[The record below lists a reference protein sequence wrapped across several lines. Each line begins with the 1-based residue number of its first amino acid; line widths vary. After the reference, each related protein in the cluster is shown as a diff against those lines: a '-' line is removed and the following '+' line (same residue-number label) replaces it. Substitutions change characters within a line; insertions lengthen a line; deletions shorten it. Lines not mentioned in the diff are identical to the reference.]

1 MAVSIYCRM
10 KKIIYCYTVHLPIQK
25 KNLKYDIKQRLAKL
39 FGRPYAITE
48 RQCSFLDYPV
58 EGYAMEGMTW
68 HPGKDVREAGCREQK
83 TLVKLKKRIRKRE
96 MQESTDGDA
105 FLFCAWEEGGYPTE
119 LLEKYYAWQR
129 KELEAVYGAE
139 QLIVLDGEE
148 IVQEVTFVSQIC
160 GEYNYVTVVTERAEV
175 WEALSENCYEEFGLS
190 IRCVSDDVRLRFREK
205 RTLILD
211 WGERGRKCLRN
222 LPEDSVYMDFY
233 RAEGK
238 RHVISVKCRKIPY
251 LSPHNALDTL
261 LKDTV

>member
-10 KKIIYCYTVHLPIQK
+10 KKIIYCYTVHLAKQK
-25 KNLKYDIKQRLAKL
+25 KSRKHDPKQRLAKL
-39 FGRPYAITE
+39 LGLPYPITE
-48 RQCSFLDYPV
+48 RQCSFLEYPV
-58 EGYAMEGMTW
+58 EGYAIEGMMA
-68 HPGKDVREAGCREQK
+68 HPGKDAQEAGCRERK
-83 TLVKLKKRIRKRE
+83 TLIKLKKLIQKRE
-96 MQESTDGDA
+96 MQKSAGGDA

-129 KELEAVYGAE
+129 KEAEAVHRAE
-139 QLIVLDGEE
+139 QLIVLDGDGIE
-148 IVQEVTFVSQIC
+148 QEVTFVSQIC
-160 GEYNYVTVVTERAEV
+160 GEYNYVTVVTERSEA

-190 IRCVSDDVRLRFREK
+190 IRCVSDDVRLCFREK

-222 LPEDSVYMDFY
+222 LPKDSVYMDFY
-233 RAEGK
+233 RVEGK
-238 RHVISVKCRKIPY
+238 RHAISVKCRKIPY